1 MSAPLK
7 IGLGLGAGAA
17 RGLAHITILE
27 AFDDLG
33 IKPSL
38 IVGTSIGALIGGSYA
53 SGLDARSI
61 RAHAEAVLGKRVRA
75 ARRVLARDS
84 RSSIFRLI
92 NFNPLAAPLLDGL
105 QLIRLAL
112 PATVARRIEDTVIPF
127 KVIATDFFGH
137 CEVEVTTGNME
148 QAIAAS
154 IAIPGV
160 IAGPQVQG
168 RPLVDGGC
176 VNPVPF
182 DRAREGMDIVV
193 GIDVIGSPM
202 PRPRRPSSLELLTGA
217 MQIQQ
222 KQISALRRA
231 VNPPDIYIEPEVDR
245 FRVHEFFRLRDI
257 LKAAEPARERLK
269 RSLGTAIEMHERGR
283 LAAE

>member
-1 MSAPLK
+1 MSAPIK

-33 IKPSL
+33 VKPSL

-53 SGLDARSI
+53 SGLDARTI
-61 RAHAEAVLGKRVRA
+61 RAHAEAVLGKRVSA
-75 ARRVLARDS
+75 ARRVLAPDNG
-84 RSSIFRLI
+84 SIFRLI

-168 RPLVDGGC
+168 RQLVDGGC

-182 DRAREGMDIVV
+182 DRAREGMDIVI

-217 MQIQQ
+217 LQIQQ

>member
-1 MSAPLK
+1 MSLPK

-17 RGLAHITILE
+17 RGLAHITVLE

-33 IKPSL
+33 VKPSL

-53 SGLDARSI
+53 SGLDARTI
-61 RAHAEAVLGKRVRA
+61 RAHAEAVLGK
-75 ARRVLARDS
+75 
-84 RSSIFRLI
+84 
-92 NFNPLAAPLLDGL
+92 
-105 QLIRLAL
+105 
-112 PATVARRIEDTVIPF
+112 RIEDTVIPF

-137 CEVEVTTGNME
+137 CEVEVTSGVMV

-160 IAGPQVQG
+160 IAGPHVQG

-182 DRAREGMDIVV
+182 DRAREGMDIVIGV
-193 GIDVIGSPM
+193 DVIGSPM

-269 RSLGTAIEMHERGR
+269 RALGTAIEMHERRR

>member
-1 MSAPLK
+1 MSLPK

-17 RGLAHITILE
+17 RGLAHITVLE

-33 IKPSL
+33 VKPSL

-61 RAHAEAVLGKRVRA
+61 RAHAEAVLGKRVSA
-75 ARRVLARDS
+75 AKRVLARDKG
-84 RSSIFRLI
+84 SIFRLI
-92 NFNPLAAPLLDGL
+92 NFNPLAAPLIDGL
-105 QLIRLAL
+105 HLTRLAL
-112 PATVARRIEDTVIPF
+112 PPSVARRIEDTVIPF

-137 CEVEVTTGNME
+137 CEVEVTSGLMV

-160 IAGPQVQG
+160 IAGPHVQG

-182 DRAREGMDIVV
+182 DRAREGMDIVIGV
-193 GIDVIGSPM
+193 DVIGSPM

-257 LKAAEPARERLK
+257 LKPAEPARERLK
-269 RSLGTAIEMHERGR
+269 R
-283 LAAE
+283 

>member
-1 MSAPLK
+1 MSTPK

-17 RGLAHITILE
+17 RGLAHITVLE

-53 SGLDARSI
+53 AGLDARAI
-61 RAHAEAVLGKRVRA
+61 RDHAEAVLGKRVSA
-75 ARRVLARDS
+75 ARRVLARDKG
-84 RSSIFRLI
+84 SIFRLI
-92 NFNPLAAPLLDGL
+92 NFNPLAAPLIDGL
-105 QLIRLAL
+105 QLARFAL
-112 PATVARRIEDTVIPF
+112 PPAVARQNIEDTVIPF

-137 CEVEVTTGNME
+137 CEVEVTSGIME
-148 QAIAAS
+148 HAIAAS

-160 IAGPQVQG
+160 IAGPHVNG

-182 DRAREGMDIVV
+182 DRAREGMDIVIGV
-193 GIDVIGSPM
+193 DVIGSPM
-202 PRPRRPSSLELLTGA
+202 PRPRRPSSFELLTGA
-217 MQIQQ
+217 LQIQQ

-269 RSLGTAIEMHERGR
+269 RALGTAIDMHERR
-283 LAAE
+283 RPAAE

>member
-1 MSAPLK
+1 MSLPK

-17 RGLAHITILE
+17 RGLAHITVLE

-33 IKPSL
+33 VKPSL

-53 SGLDARSI
+53 SGLDARTI
-61 RAHAEAVLGKRVRA
+61 RAHAEAVLGKRVSA
-75 ARRVLARDS
+75 ARRVLVRDKG
-84 RSSIFRLI
+84 SIFRLI
-92 NFNPLAAPLLDGL
+92 NFNPLAAPLIDGL
-105 QLIRLAL
+105 HLTRLAL
-112 PATVARRIEDTVIPF
+112 PPSVARRIEDTVIPF

-137 CEVEVTTGNME
+137 CEVEVTSGVMV

-160 IAGPQVQG
+160 IAGPHVQG

-182 DRAREGMDIVV
+182 DRAREGMDIVIGV
-193 GIDVIGSPM
+193 DVIGSPM
-202 PRPRRPSSLELLTGA
+202 PRARRPSSLELLTGA

-269 RSLGTAIEMHERGR
+269 RALGTAIEMHERRR

>member
-1 MSAPLK
+1 MSMPK

-17 RGLAHITILE
+17 RGLAHITVLE

-53 SGLDARSI
+53 SGLDARAI
-61 RAHAEAVLGKRVRA
+61 RGHAEAVLGKRVSA
-75 ARRVLARDS
+75 ARRVLAPDKG
-84 RSSIFRLI
+84 SIFRLI
-92 NFNPLAAPLLDGL
+92 NFNPLAAPLIDGL
-105 QLIRLAL
+105 HLTRLAL
-112 PATVARRIEDTVIPF
+112 PPAVARQNLEDTVIPF
-127 KVIATDFFGH
+127 TVIATDFFGH
-137 CEVEVTTGNME
+137 CEVEVTSGIME
-148 QAIAAS
+148 HAIAAS

-160 IAGPQVQG
+160 IAGPHVHG

-182 DRAREGMDIVV
+182 DRAREGMDIVIGV
-193 GIDVIGSPM
+193 DVIGSPM
-202 PRPRRPSSLELLTGA
+202 PRVRRPSSLELLTGA
-217 MQIQQ
+217 LQIQQ

-269 RSLGTAIEMHERGR
+269 RALGTAIEMHERRR

>member
-1 MSAPLK
+1 MSQPK

-17 RGLAHITILE
+17 RGLAHITVLE

-53 SGLDARSI
+53 SGLDARTI
-61 RAHAEAVLGKRVRA
+61 RDHAEAVLGKRVSA
-75 ARRVLARDS
+75 ARRVLAHDKA
-84 RSSIFRLI
+84 SIFRLI
-92 NFNPLAAPLLDGL
+92 NFNPLAAPLIDGL
-105 QLIRLAL
+105 QLTRVAL
-112 PATVARRIEDTVIPF
+112 PPAVARQRIEDTVIPF

-137 CEVEVTTGNME
+137 CEVEVTSGIME
-148 QAIAAS
+148 HAIAAS

-160 IAGPQVQG
+160 IAGPHVLG

-193 GIDVIGSPM
+193 GVDVIGSPM
-202 PRPRRPSSLELLTGA
+202 PRQRRPSSLELLTGA
-217 MQIQQ
+217 LQIQQ

-231 VNPPDIYIEPEVDR
+231 ANPPDIYIEPEVDR
-245 FRVHEFFRLRDI
+245 FRIHEFFRLRDI

-269 RSLGTAIEMHERGR
+269 RALGTAIEMHERRR